1 MSRLSLPRLLP
12 SVAWLLVLAACA
24 WPGAVTATPA
34 APATPAPAATA
45 PSATARWFNRDL
57 VTFRAPL
64 YGNTPAMR
72 ARATEANLARI
83 VDLPGHAALASQ
95 DVPQGVV
102 ILAGGQLV
110 TVLTPSDRDVLG
122 NESFAQ
128 LRERTLQRMQVAVDA
143 AEQAR
148 LPQRLLGGAAWAL
161 LATVV
166 AFALLWF
173 VRGFARR
180 MRRRADV
187 LVQHRVQQLRSPS
200 ARQLLFGLVTS
211 ARSLGRLVGWLLVLV
226 VLEEWLRFV
235 FGRFPYTQPW
245 AEAMGGWIAG
255 RFSQFGQATVAAL
268 PDLFTALL
276 IFLAARVV
284 VQAVRIVFEG
294 VASGRFQFVGID
306 QPLAEPTRKIVT
318 VVIWLFA
325 LAMAYPYLPGAETD
339 AFKGLSVFVGLMVS
353 LGASSII
360 GQAASGF
367 TLLYSRTMAIGDVVR
382 IGDTEG
388 VVQQIGLFTT
398 RLRTPLGVEISF
410 PNNVV
415 LSGELRNYSRD
426 PDGPGLWLETSL
438 TIGYD
443 APWRQVHRLLLQAA
457 AATDGVVLQPPP
469 HVVQSGLGDFAVGYT
484 LRARVIEVSRRWQVR
499 SALHANIQDA
509 FNAAGV
515 QIMSPNYEADP
526 ESAKIVPKEHWEGRP
541 LDAPE
546 TE

>member
-1 MSRLSLPRLLP
+1 MSPRRPLLP
-12 SVAWLLVLAACA
+12 LPACLLALAAL
-24 WPGAVTATPA
+24 A
-34 APATPAPAATA
+34 APVVAGAAPPPAPAAVAA
-45 PSATARWFNRDL
+45 PAAPTATARWFNRDL

-64 YGNTPAMR
+64 YGNSPAMR

-83 VDLPGHAALASQ
+83 VDLPGHAGVSSQ
-95 DVPQGVV
+95 AVPQGVV

-110 TVLTPSDRDVLG
+110 TVLTPADRDVLG
-122 NESFAQ
+122 NETLPA
-128 LRERTLQRMQVAVDA
+128 LRDRTVVRLQAALAA

-148 LPQRLLGGAAWAL
+148 LPQRLLAGAAWAL

-166 AFALLWF
+166 ACAVLWALRWS
-173 VRGFARR
+173 ARR
-180 MRRRADV
+180 MRRRVDAWV
-187 LVQHRVQQLRSPS
+187 LQRVQQLRSPS
-200 ARQLLFGLVTS
+200 ARQLLFGLVAS
-211 ARSLGRLVGWLLVLV
+211 ARRLGRLVGWLVVLVL
-226 VLEEWLRFV
+226 LEEWLRFV

-245 AEAMGGWIAG
+245 AEAMAGWIGG
-255 RFSQFGQATVAAL
+255 RFTQFGRATVQAL
-268 PDLFTALL
+268 PELATAAL

-367 TLLYSRTMAIGDVVR
+367 TLLYSRTMQVGDVVR

-388 VVQQIGLFTT
+388 VVLQIGLFTT

-426 PDGPGLWLETSL
+426 PDGPGLWMETSL

-443 APWRQVHRLLLQAA
+443 AAWRQVHRLLLQAA
-457 AATDGVVLQPPP
+457 GSTDGVVDDPPP
-469 HVVQSGLGDFAVGYT
+469 HVVQAELGDFAVRYT
-484 LRARVIEVSRRWQVR
+484 LRVRVIDVARRWQVR
-499 SALHANIQDA
+499 SALHAHIQDA

-541 LDAPE
+541 PGSPAGR
-546 TE
+546 

>member
-1 MSRLSLPRLLP
+1 MSTLLLRRLSL
-12 SVAWLLVLAACA
+12 SASLLVLAAWA
-24 WPGAVTATPA
+24 WPGVAAATPA
-34 APATPAPAATA
+34 APPAPAPTAAA

-57 VTFRAPL
+57 VTFRASL

-72 ARATEANLARI
+72 ARAAEGNLARI
-83 VDLPGHAALASQ
+83 VDQPGHATVSTQ
-95 DVPQGVV
+95 NVPQGSV
-102 ILAGGQLV
+102 ILADGQLV
-110 TVLTPSDRDVLG
+110 TVLTPADRDVLR
-122 NESFAQ
+122 NETPAQ
-128 LRERTLQRMQVAVDA
+128 QRDRAVQRMQAALAA

-148 LPQRLLGGAAWAL
+148 LPQRLLAGAAWTL
-161 LATVV
+161 LATCV
-166 AFALLWF
+166 AIAVLWAL
-173 VRGFARR
+173 RGCARR
-180 MRRRADV
+180 MRRRVDAW
-187 LVQHRVQQLRSPS
+187 VQRRVHKLRSPS

-211 ARSLGRLVGWLLVLV
+211 ARSLGRLIGWLV
-226 VLEEWLRFV
+226 VLVLMEEWLRFV
-235 FGRFPYTQPW
+235 LGRFPYTQPW
-245 AEAMGGWIAG
+245 ANAMAGWIGERLAG
-255 RFSQFGQATVAAL
+255 FGRATLQAL
-268 PDLFTALL
+268 PDLVSAAL

-306 QPLAEPTRKIVT
+306 QPLAEPTRKIIT

-367 TLLYSRTMAIGDVVR
+367 TLLYSRTMTVGDVVR

-426 PDGPGLWLETSL
+426 PDGPGLWVETSL

-443 APWRQVHRLLLQAA
+443 APWRQVHRLLKQAA
-457 AATDGVVLQPPP
+457 ADTDSVVAEPPP
-469 HVVQSGLGDFAVGYT
+469 HVVQSELGDFAVTYT
-484 LRARVIEVSRRWQVR
+484 LRARVVDVAHRWQVR
-499 SALHANIQDA
+499 SALLAHIQDA

-526 ESAKIVPKEHWEGRP
+526 ASAKIVPKEHWDGRP
-541 LDAPE
+541 PTINAP
-546 TE
+546 

>member
-1 MSRLSLPRLLP
+1 MNPLRAQRSP
-12 SVAWLLVLAACA
+12 WLLASLLWVAALA
-24 WPGAVTATPA
+24 WPGLAGATPA
-34 APATPAPAATA
+34 APPPAAVAPAEPT
-45 PSATARWFNRDL
+45 ATARWFNREL

-72 ARATEANLARI
+72 ARATETNLARI
-83 VDLPGHAALASQ
+83 VDLPGHARVRSQ
-95 DVPQGVV
+95 AVPQGVV
-102 ILAGGQLV
+102 ILAGDQLV
-110 TVLTPSDRDVLG
+110 TVLTPADRDVLG
-122 NESFAQ
+122 NETLPM
-128 LRERTLQRMQVAVDA
+128 LRDRTVARMQSAVAA

-148 LPQRLLGGAAWAL
+148 LPQRLLAGTAWAL
-161 LATVV
+161 VATAV
-166 AFALLWF
+166 AVALLWGL
-173 VRGFARR
+173 RWCARR
-180 MRRRADV
+180 MRRRVDAW
-187 LVQHRVQQLRSPS
+187 VQRRVQQLRSAS

-211 ARSLGRLVGWLLVLV
+211 ARSLGRLLGWLVALVL
-226 VLEEWLRFV
+226 LEEWLRFV

-245 AEAMGGWIAG
+245 AEAMAGWIGG
-255 RFSQFGQATVAAL
+255 RFAQFGRATVQAL
-268 PDLFTALL
+268 PELFTAAL
-276 IFLAARVV
+276 IFLAARVI
-284 VQAVRIVFEG
+284 VQAVRIVFDG

-306 QPLAEPTRKIVT
+306 QPLAEPTRRIVT

-367 TLLYSRTMAIGDVVR
+367 TLLYSRTMQVGDVVR

-426 PDGPGLWLETSL
+426 PEGPGLWLETSL

-443 APWRQVHRLLLQAA
+443 AAWRQVHRLLLQAA
-457 AATDGVVLQPPP
+457 AETDGVVAAPPP
-469 HVVQSGLGDFAVGYT
+469 HVMQAELGDFAVRYT
-484 LRARVIEVSRRWQVR
+484 LRARVVDVARRWQVR
-499 SALHANIQDA
+499 SALHAQIQDA

-526 ESAKIVPKEHWEGRP
+526 ESAKIVPKEQWEGRP
-541 LDAPE
+541 PQGEARE
-546 TE
+546 